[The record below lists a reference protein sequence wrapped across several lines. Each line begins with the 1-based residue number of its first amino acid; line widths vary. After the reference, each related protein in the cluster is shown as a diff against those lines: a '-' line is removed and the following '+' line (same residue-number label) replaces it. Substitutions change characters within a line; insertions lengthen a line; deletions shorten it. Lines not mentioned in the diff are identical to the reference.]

1 MFENL
6 KDLLGEEYHDGITA
20 EEVNNFFAG
29 KNFADLST
37 GQYVDKN
44 KYDRDIQGLN
54 ATIAEK
60 NTALNA
66 RLTDEERAKQ
76 ERENDKNEIKRL
88 TDLLRE
94 NSINSNKNLAL
105 STTSELKSILGI
117 KEDDADYSTFINNIT
132 SDDGTKTT
140 SMARYVNTL
149 VKNAYE
155 KGKTDANKNNMGN
168 FGRSEKGDGGSNGDE
183 VGQLGKELAKNSK
196 QTTTTVDYFKRNK

>member
-6 KDLLGEEYHDGITA
+6 KDLLGEAYHDDITA
-20 EEVNNFFAG
+20 EEVNTFFAG

-54 ATIAEK
+54 TTIAEK
-60 NTALNA
+60 TSALNA
-66 RLTDEERAKQ
+66 RLTDEEKAKQ

-94 NSINSNKNLAL
+94 NSVNNNKNLAL
-105 STTSELKSILGI
+105 STTGDLKSILGI
-117 KEDDADYSTFINNIT
+117 KEDDAEYNTFISNIT

-155 KGKTDANKNNMGN
+155 KGKTDATKNSMGN
-168 FGRSEKGDGGSNGDE
+168 FGRSEKGDGSSDKDD